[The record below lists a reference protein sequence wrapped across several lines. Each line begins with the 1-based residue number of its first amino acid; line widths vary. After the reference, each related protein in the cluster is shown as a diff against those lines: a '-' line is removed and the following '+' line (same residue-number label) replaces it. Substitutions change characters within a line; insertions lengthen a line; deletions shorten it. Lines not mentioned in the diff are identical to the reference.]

1 MTHNNENNQEET
13 RNDFTDIKVGYR
25 GESTVSER
33 DDKSEI
39 SFLGNLYRDT
49 VSFEGEIKDP
59 VSFREAMIA
68 LHTVVKSDY
77 RYVPKDRSKYLAYLQ
92 MKRESSTLG
101 SWNAQQEYFKWLE
114 RNDPNAWFILDPLI
128 SVYPDE
134 VSFEVFSKDEG
145 SYAKLS
151 VNKEAFDIKGTP
163 TFGTTNI
170 DFSDSLINGI
180 KKIRSFKS
188 SNLTVGKDLTLKT
201 SDSGD
206 DEVLE
211 KSVKVP
217 DSWLR
222 GFLQVQ
228 SSATIKSD
236 SFSIAPLDFYNM
248 IRFLRMNKDQ
258 KGKRRG
264 LRIELVPGQY
274 PLLVLEPWEK
284 VIVTSQEIYK
294 GKEAKVLRI
303 WGRRRLM
310 MIKQFLPF
318 TEKIDV
324 NVTGSGGFPGF
335 WIFRGKHMTL
345 TLGITGFA
353 AFNWAQSLNF
363 DLLLPR
369 QNADTKNLSVVV
381 DALKKDRKGS
391 LKDLEK
397 ITGFK
402 SKELF
407 KSLQTACQQ
416 GLVMYDSA
424 SELYRLRPITN
435 EELDLKKLEFRNKNE
450 RIAHDFM
457 AAKGSVAIEKEDRI
471 FGTGVEITGNVEVK
485 EDKRDY
491 TPIILFDEE
500 GFIKKASCTCTFY
513 KKQGLKQG
521 PCPHLIALH
530 LLFNEYSEQKRSNS
544 KIRSKISVETK
555 TYSKRS
561 VQGEMIYQVTLNNKR
576 LKVRWGLNYGKM
588 RLQNF
593 QFNSVSD
600 AREAYFERLSNLHGQ
615 GYLDATAG

>member
-1 MTHNNENNQEET
+1 MTHENENNQDALE
-13 RNDFTDIKVGYR
+13 DFTEIKVGYDN
-25 GESTVSER
+25 ESKVLES

-39 SFLGNLYRDT
+39 SFLGNIYRDT
-49 VSFEGEIKDP
+49 VSFEGELKDP
-59 VSFREAMIA
+59 IHFREAMIA
-68 LHTVVKSDY
+68 LSTVVKSDY

-92 MKRESSTLG
+92 MKREASNLS
-101 SWNAQQEYFKWLE
+101 SWNAQQEYFNWLE
-114 RNDPNAWFILDPLI
+114 RNDPNAYFILDPLI

-151 VNKEAFDIKGTP
+151 VNKDAFNIKGNP

-170 DFSDSLINGI
+170 DFSESLLKGI
-180 KKIRSFKS
+180 KKMRSFKKS
-188 SNLTVGKDLTLKT
+188 FLKIGKDVTLSTKGSEETKT
-201 SDSGD
+201 
-206 DEVLE
+206 LE
-211 KSVKVP
+211 KQVKVP

-228 SSATIKSD
+228 SSATLKSD
-236 SFSIAPLDFYNM
+236 SFSMATLDFYN
-248 IRFLRMNKDQ
+248 ILRFLRMNKDQ

-274 PLLVLEPWEK
+274 PLIVLEPWEK
-284 VIVTSQEIYK
+284 VIVTSEEIYK
-294 GKEAKVLRI
+294 GKESKVLRI

-310 MIKQFLPF
+310 MMKQFLPF
-318 TEKIDV
+318 TDKIDV

-335 WIFRGKHMTL
+335 WIFRGKNMTL
-345 TLGITGFA
+345 TLAITGFA

-369 QNADTKNLSVVV
+369 QNADLKNLDVVT
-381 DALKKDRKGS
+381 DTLLEKRSGS
-391 LKDLEK
+391 LKELTK
-397 ITGFK
+397 STGLKKMEIFK
-402 SKELF
+402 A
-407 KSLQTACQQ
+407 LQTACQQ

-424 SELYRLRPITN
+424 SELYRLRPVTN
-435 EELDLKKLEFRNKNE
+435 ENLDLRKLEFRNINE
-450 RIAHDFM
+450 RFAHDLM
-457 AAKGSVAIEKEDRI
+457 SIKGSIAIEKEDRFI
-471 FGTGVEITGNVEVK
+471 GTGVEVTGNVTVK

-491 TPIILFDEE
+491 TPVILFDED
-500 GFIKKASCTCTFY
+500 GFVKKASCTCTYY

-521 PCPHLIALH
+521 PCAHLIALH

-544 KIRSKISVETK
+544 KIRAKITVETK

-561 VQGEMIYQVTLNNKR
+561 KKGEMIYQVTLNNKR
-576 LKVRWGLNYGKM
+576 LKVRWGLNYGSM

-593 QFNSVSD
+593 QFNSVND
-600 AREAYFERLSNLHGQ
+600 ARDAYFDRLSNLNDQ